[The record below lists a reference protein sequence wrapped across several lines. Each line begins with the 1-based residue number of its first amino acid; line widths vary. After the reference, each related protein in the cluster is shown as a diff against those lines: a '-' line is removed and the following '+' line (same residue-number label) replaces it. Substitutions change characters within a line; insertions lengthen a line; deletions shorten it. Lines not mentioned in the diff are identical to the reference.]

1 MKKKI
6 SQTVNL
12 RPPIVTVLGHVDHGK
27 TTLLDTIRE
36 TNLAAKEKGG
46 ITQSIGA
53 SLVITPEGKG
63 ITFID
68 TPGHAAFSQMRS
80 QGAKSADIAILVV
93 ASDDGVKPQTKEA
106 LGYIKEA
113 QIPFIVAFSKIDLPQ
128 ANIEKAKSQLES
140 IGVSFEGHG
149 GDVPQVS
156 LSSKSKKG
164 IKELLEMII
173 LVSEVKGIAGDA
185 KGALQG
191 VVIETSKD
199 KRGPI
204 VSAVI
209 TNGTLAI
216 GMKISAQDSRA
227 KVRGLFDSLGKPVN
241 VVGPGYPVSILG
253 FHKLPSVGAKINKQ
267 SLTLR
272 DEESV
277 GVSGVLEKD
286 KIQVSRKQ
294 EKGQIPVVIKAK
306 STGALRDLIA
316 NLPDEISVVTASL
329 GDVIEGDVFSAKS
342 SSMVDVTH
350 PPRIFAFESKV
361 NPSIAK
367 LAEEEGVEIER
378 FEVIYKLFEK
388 LEELIAGGKEKILG
402 EAEIIASFPFNDKL
416 VAGCK
421 VIKGR
426 IAKSDNF
433 EIKRSEKLVGQVRAS
448 SMKKDKNNIDKAET
462 GEEFG
467 IIFTP
472 QLDFKVGDVILS
484 VIK

>member
-1 MKKKI
+1 MKKKVSLI
-6 SQTVNL
+6 GSL

-27 TTLLDTIRE
+27 TTLLDTIRK
-36 TNLAAKEKGG
+36 TNLASKEKGG

-53 SLVITPEGKG
+53 SLVVTPEGKK

-80 QGAKSADIAILVV
+80 QGAKAADIAILVV

-113 QIPFIVAFSKIDLPQ
+113 QIPFIVVLSKIDLPQ
-128 ANIEKAKSQLES
+128 ANVEKAKGQLES

-149 GDVPQVS
+149 GDVPQVA
-156 LSSKSKKG
+156 LSSKSQKG

-185 KGALQG
+185 LGVLQG

-209 TNGTLAI
+209 TNGTI
-216 GMKISAQDSRA
+216 GVGMEISAQGSRA
-227 KVRGLFDSLGKPVN
+227 KVRGLFDSLGKPIKE
-241 VVGPGYPVSILG
+241 VGPGYPVSILG
-253 FHKLPSVGAKINKQ
+253 FNKLPSVGAKIIKA
-267 SLTLR
+267 S
-272 DEESV
+272 E
-277 GVSGVLEKD
+277 GVSGVMEKVE
-286 KIQVSRKQ
+286 KGVSRKQ

-316 NLPDEISVVTASL
+316 NLPDNISVVAASL
-329 GDVIEGDVFSAKS
+329 GDVIEGDVFTAKS
-342 SSMVDVTH
+342 SSMVDESH

-361 NPSIAK
+361 NPFIAK
-367 LAEEEGVEIER
+367 FAEEEGVEIER
-378 FEVIYKLFEK
+378 FEVIYKLFER

-426 IAKSDNF
+426 IARSDNF
-433 EIKRSEKLVGQVRAS
+433 VITRSEKLVGEVRAT

-484 VIK
+484 VTK

>member
-1 MKKKI
+1 MKKKT
-6 SQTVNL
+6 SLTGNL

-27 TTLLDTIRE
+27 TTLLDTIRK

-53 SLVITPEGKG
+53 SLVVTPEGKK

-80 QGAKSADIAILVV
+80 QGAKTADIAVLVV

-113 QIPFIVAFSKIDLPQ
+113 QIPFIVALSKIDLPQ
-128 ANIEKAKSQLES
+128 ANVEKAKGQLES

-149 GDVPQVS
+149 GDVPQVE
-156 LSSKSKKG
+156 LSSKSQKG

-185 KGALQG
+185 EGELQG

-209 TNGTLAI
+209 TNGTI
-216 GMKISAQDSRA
+216 GVGMEISAQDSKA

-253 FHKLPSVGAKINKQ
+253 FNKLPSIGAKIIKA
-267 SLTLR
+267 
-272 DEESV
+272 EG
-277 GVSGVLEKD
+277 GVSGVLEND
-286 KIQVSRKQ
+286 KIRVSRKQ

-316 NLPDEISVVTASL
+316 NLPDNISVVASTL
-329 GDVIEGDVFSAKS
+329 GDIIEGDVFIAKS
-342 SSMVDVTH
+342 SSMVDESH

-361 NPSIAK
+361 SPSVAK
-367 LAEEEGVEIER
+367 LAEEEGVKIER
-378 FEVIYKLFEK
+378 FEVIYKLFER

-402 EAEIIASFPFNDKL
+402 EAEIVASFPFNDKL

-421 VIKGR
+421 VVKGR
-426 IAKSDNF
+426 IARSDNF
-433 EIKRSEKLVGQVRAS
+433 EITRSKKLVGKVKAT
-448 SMKKDKNNIDKAET
+448 SMKKDKKNIDKAET

-472 QLDFKVGDVILS
+472 QLDFRVGDVILS
-484 VIK
+484 VIR